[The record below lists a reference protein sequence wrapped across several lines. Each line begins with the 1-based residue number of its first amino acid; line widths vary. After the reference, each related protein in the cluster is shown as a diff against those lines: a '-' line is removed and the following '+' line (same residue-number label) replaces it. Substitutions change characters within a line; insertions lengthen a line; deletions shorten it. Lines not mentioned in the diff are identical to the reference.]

1 MMIVALIFNTANL
14 FAFESYDE
22 SNFAKNVYERLMVDE
37 VILTS
42 EVSSDLF
49 WHAYKTSEV
58 TCLHI
63 IDKDL
68 QWNIIHDSYYC
79 NMADNKYSQ
88 EIYQKLEA
96 NEIEF
101 VSQVAPQRFIKF
113 LKKST
118 VTCVHNVDKNFE
130 GTIVNDNYHCAF

>member
-1 MMIVALIFNTANL
+1 MKPTTLPT
-14 FAFESYDE
+14 ES
-22 SNFAKNVYERLMVDE
+22 LCPQ
-37 VILTS
+37 L
-42 EVSSDLF
+42 L
-49 WHAYKTSEV
+49 
-58 TCLHI
+58 L
-63 IDKDL
+63 
-68 QWNIIHDSYYC
+68 
-79 NMADNKYSQ
+79 KYSQ